1 MIYYKKKIQQEKE
14 QEDPKRVP
22 LILTCNQFL
31 SNLTAVVCKNWNILQ
46 TNKNLQE
53 LFQEQPITAFKRN
66 KNLKEII
73 GSTRIENGK
82 VKKFNILSRAGKCTP
97 CLLGTRILFC
107 NQVLT
112 TSTSMNQQTKRTFNI
127 FFNLNCKKVNTLF
140 I

>member
-22 LILTCNQFL
+22 LILTCNQLL

-53 LFQEQPITAFKRN
+53 LFQEHPVTVFKRN

-73 GSTRIENGK
+73 VSTRIENCK
-82 VKKFNILSRAGKCTP
+82 VKTFNIPSKTHFCLSGKRTLC
-97 CLLGTRILFC
+97 C

-112 TSTSMNQQTKRTFNI
+112 TNIFMNQQTKRTFNI